1 MARTA
6 LGVRHAP
13 FQPIDDLFRATPKAG
28 RTAEKKLTI
37 SYFFPEPG
45 FAPGFAEMP
54 GFAPGFAD
62 GAGFAPG
69 FFVSM

>member
-1 MARTA
+1 MTT
-6 LGVRHAP
+6 LGGRHTP
-13 FQPIDDLFRATPKAG
+13 IQPIDDLFRATPKAG
-28 RTAEKKLTI
+28 RSAEATLPI

-62 GAGFAPG
+62 GADFAPG